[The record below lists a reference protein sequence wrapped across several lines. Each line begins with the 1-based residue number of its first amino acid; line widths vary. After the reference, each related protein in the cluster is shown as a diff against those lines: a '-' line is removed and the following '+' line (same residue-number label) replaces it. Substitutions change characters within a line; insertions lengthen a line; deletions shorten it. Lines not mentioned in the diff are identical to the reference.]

1 MNSEKSI
8 SKRIHGYLV
17 ELDVYTEG
25 GELRSDCFVSSRD
38 GYYSSSLGHLYH
50 EGGLTN
56 NSTDELKPV
65 ATSVIEKIME
75 WALEEG
81 Y

>member
-1 MNSEKSI
+1 MNSEKRI
-8 SKRIHGYLV
+8 SKKIHGYLV

-38 GYYSSSLGHLYH
+38 DRYNSSLAFLHH
-50 EGGLTN
+50 EGGLMN
-56 NSTDELKPV
+56 HSTDEFKPV
-65 ATSVIEKIME
+65 ASSVIDKIME